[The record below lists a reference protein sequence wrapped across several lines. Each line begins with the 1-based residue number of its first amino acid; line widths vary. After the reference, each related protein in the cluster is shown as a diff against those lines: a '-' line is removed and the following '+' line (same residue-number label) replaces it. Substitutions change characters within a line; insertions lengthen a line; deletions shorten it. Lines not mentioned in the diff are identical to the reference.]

1 MIFTTMS
8 ILFNSLYYATTFVV
22 TFFMSIHSV
31 LPFGF
36 DIGLL
41 GVAVYFFT
49 KLPKPDPSNVTSI
62 FGPPS
67 DSKEGETNPKKV
79 VKCIAHRGA
88 GLDAPENTLQAF
100 KYCVA
105 MDCNFVEMDVRT
117 SKDGQLVLL
126 HDQGLERLTGTDI
139 TDVRFMDWDSI
150 KNIDIGATH
159 PNRQQF
165 KDVTLCLLEDAIDY
179 LLANKVKMIIDVKGE
194 DAQVV
199 NGILRV
205 FSGNPVLYENAVVT
219 SFNPYV
225 LYQIRK
231 RDPNIVGAMSYRP
244 HCFGFLNYDAENGPT
259 NPRFGARHAAQAA
272 ARAADALHGALWRWA
287 ARWCSVS
294 AVLLHKDIVSPRE
307 VEYWRSLNVR
317 VAGWC
322 VNRPVEKLYWR
333 AVLRAP
339 YLANT
344 LVGEPEVDKKEV
356 RQSVMVDCE
365 ERPCDKVPE
374 PEKKMSSGQN

>member
-1 MIFTTMS
+1 MATCAIQTGWRASVEMLRYSS
-8 ILFNSLYYATTFVV
+8 ICRKISPNAPVFLSVPNSTITHIQRRSL
-22 TFFMSIHSV
+22 SI
-31 LPFGF
+31 LPFGL

-67 DSKEGETNPKKV
+67 GSKEGEANPKKV

-105 MDCNFVEMDVRT
+105 MECNFIEMDVRT

-150 KNIDIGATH
+150 KNIDVGATH

-244 HCFGFLNYDAENGPT
+244 HCFAYLNYDAENGPT
-259 NPRFGARHAAQAA
+259 NPRFGDRLALQALS
-272 ARAADALHGALWRWA
+272 RAADCVHGALWRSA

-307 VEYWRSLNVR
+307 VEYWRSRNVR

-322 VNRPVEKLYWR
+322 VNRPVEKRIDTFLLY
-333 AVLRAP
+333 V
-339 YLANT
+339 N
-344 LVGEPEVDKKEV
+344 LVDVGKL
-356 RQSVMVDCE
+356 SLYMYM
-365 ERPCDKVPE
+365 
-374 PEKKMSSGQN
+374 KMCG